1 MEICEISKKIEK
13 AGGKIYLVGG
23 AVRDKLMNRV
33 CQDKDY
39 CVVGLSEEEFINIFP
54 NANIRGKSF
63 KVFDIEGN
71 EIALAR
77 KEQKN
82 GKGHKEFEIIT
93 DKNIKIEEDL
103 FRRDVTI
110 NSIAQEIKTGKLI
123 DPFNGRND
131 IKNRI
136 LRATSDKFS
145 EDPLRVYRVARFAAI
160 YEFSVEDDTIEKMN
174 KMKEDMENLS
184 SERVYNELKKALS
197 AKKPSIFFNILRK
210 ADVLD
215 VHFKEISNLIGV
227 LQPVEY
233 NPEGDAYEHTML
245 VLDRVSKVTDNIEVK
260 FCALVHDLGKALT
273 PKEEYPHHYN
283 HEKNGVYMV
292 EQLGKKLKL
301 PNAWVK
307 SGKISCLEHMRG
319 GIFYKMRP
327 EKKIQFIE
335 RVSKTKLGLKGLQI
349 IVNADKSCNP
359 KNIDEINNNND
370 FYKIGERCLNEITG
384 KQIVEKFSNINGK
397 NIGIKLH
404 QERIKWIKEN
414 Y

>member
-1 MEICEISKKIEK
+1 MEICEISEKIEK

-160 YEFSVEDDTIEKMN
+160 YEFSVENDTIEKMN

-197 AKKPSIFFNILRK
+197 SKKPSIFFNILRK

-233 NPEGDAYEHTML
+233 HPEGDAYEHTML

-283 HEKNGVYMV
+283 HEKN
-292 EQLGKKLKL
+292 
-301 PNAWVK
+301 
-307 SGKISCLEHMRG
+307 
-319 GIFYKMRP
+319 
-327 EKKIQFIE
+327 
-335 RVSKTKLGLKGLQI
+335 
-349 IVNADKSCNP
+349 
-359 KNIDEINNNND
+359 
-370 FYKIGERCLNEITG
+370 
-384 KQIVEKFSNINGK
+384 
-397 NIGIKLH
+397 
-404 QERIKWIKEN
+404 
-414 Y
+414 